1 LEFGIWALFNLFLF
15 GNILVFLSIMSQ
27 SGDRLKQ
34 LEEIEK
40 DVVKVIR
47 SAGETLEELSKDNPS
62 EDRINS
68 TATKFLKSLEGVE
81 KGLTEQIGY
90 LTKVATGQP
99 HEGSTYGAEKNFE
112 LLRCWTKSVKDQLV
126 EIRDEGAHDSSK

>member
-1 LEFGIWALFNLFLF
+1 M
-15 GNILVFLSIMSQ
+15 MSQ

-40 DVVKVIR
+40 DIVKVIR
-47 SAGETLEELSKDNPS
+47 SAGETLEELSKEAPL

-90 LTKVATGQP
+90 LTQVATGQP

-112 LLRCWTKSVKDQLV
+112 LLRCRTKSVKDQLV
-126 EIRDEGAHDSSK
+126 EIRDQGKNQASEMK